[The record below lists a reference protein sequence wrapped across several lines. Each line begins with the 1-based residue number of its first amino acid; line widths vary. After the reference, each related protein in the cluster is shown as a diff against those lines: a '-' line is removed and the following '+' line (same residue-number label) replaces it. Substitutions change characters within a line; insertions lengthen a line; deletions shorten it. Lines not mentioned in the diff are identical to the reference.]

1 MRFNYEHNG
10 LLFNTV
16 FNNILFKNCSLG
28 IKQQLLAHY
37 SQLKKGEISS
47 DCLLSHQVK
56 HNLLLADAKP

>member
-1 MRFNYEHNG
+1 MIE
-10 LLFNTV
+10 LE
-16 FNNILFKNCSLG
+16 NCSLG